1 MKMHFFQVQPG
12 ERQLSALPQWL
23 WGQSLQRQ
31 WRDFLFL
38 PWDIRK
44 LQKLRVIFQQLWA
57 ESVHEWSRT
66 QWCCPSSLWR
76 WARSS
81 SHVHIVSAYASFF
94 FLKLCISSD
103 QAHVHQMSAPLKYS
117 IPHAVVSFGPAGQ
130 LIRVTTGL
138 SAQENVSLLEIHS
151 LEVGSQSSCL
161 KKATD
166 FHGGYY

>member
-57 ESVHEWSRT
+57 KSVHEWSRT
-66 QWCCPSSLWR
+66 QWCCPSTLWR

-94 FLKLCISSD
+94 KALYFLRPRTCASDVSSSEVLD
-103 QAHVHQMSAPLKYS
+103 PSCCCQFWACGSTDSGHYRL
-117 IPHAVVSFGPAGQ
+117 VS
-130 LIRVTTGL
+130 TGEC
-138 SAQENVSLLEIHS
+138 QPPGN
-151 LEVGSQSSCL
+151 SQS
-161 KKATD
+161 
-166 FHGGYY
+166 GGRFSQVV

>member
-94 FLKLCISSD
+94 FKSFVFPQTKHMCIRCQLLWSTRSLMLLSVLGLRVNWFGSL
-103 QAHVHQMSAPLKYS
+103 QACQHRRMSASWKS
-117 IPHAVVSFGPAGQ
+117 TVW
-130 LIRVTTGL
+130 R
-138 SAQENVSLLEIHS
+138 
-151 LEVGSQSSCL
+151 
-161 KKATD
+161 
-166 FHGGYY
+166 